1 MNKQIYVLLD
11 FQPGAVYKKDWPF
24 INKERVIENSNEASV
39 VIRKLEIDCDHLR
52 SLPCDHIRTSTATTY
67 SSKEARRSCSS
78 KVFLISENTGSKSI
92 NHYDFCIE

>member
-1 MNKQIYVLLD
+1 MNKQVYVLLD

-39 VIRKLEIDCDHLR
+39 VIRKLKIVCDHLR

-92 NHYDFCIE
+92 NHYDFCTE